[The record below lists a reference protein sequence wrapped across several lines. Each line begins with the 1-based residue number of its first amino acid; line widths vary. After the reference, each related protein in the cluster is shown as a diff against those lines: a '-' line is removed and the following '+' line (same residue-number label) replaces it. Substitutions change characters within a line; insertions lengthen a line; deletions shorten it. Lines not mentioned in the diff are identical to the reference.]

1 MSERDIYI
9 ALGSNIEPERHVPA
23 ALAALATAYG
33 PLAVSPLYR
42 SAPVGFE
49 GPDFVNGV
57 VRGRTAESLSHLQA
71 HLKALE
77 RRAGRDHTQKLATR
91 ELDLDLLL
99 FGEETIAA
107 DGIVLPRPDILEYAF
122 VLRPLA
128 EIAPNVR
135 HPETGRSLAWHWR
148 HFEGTRIPLTPITL
162 GGDTGSEKQGES
174 GEESMVGVTGF
185 EPTTPTSRT

>member
-1 MSERDIYI
+1 MLERDLYI

-23 ALAALATAYG
+23 ALAALAEAYG
-33 PLAVSPLYR
+33 PLSVSTLYR

-57 VRGRTAESLSHLQA
+57 ARAQTAESLSNLRE
-71 HLKALE
+71 HLKTLE
-77 RRAGRDHTQKLATR
+77 RWAGRNHTQGLATR

-99 FGEETIAA
+99 FGEERIAA

-128 EIAPNVR
+128 EIAPEVR
-135 HPETGRSLAWHWR
+135 HPETGRSFAWHWR
-148 HFEGTRIPLTPITL
+148 HFEGPPAALTPIEFESDAGKTR
-162 GGDTGSEKQGES
+162 EKAGENQWS
-174 GEESMVGVTGF
+174 G
-185 EPTTPTSRT
+185 